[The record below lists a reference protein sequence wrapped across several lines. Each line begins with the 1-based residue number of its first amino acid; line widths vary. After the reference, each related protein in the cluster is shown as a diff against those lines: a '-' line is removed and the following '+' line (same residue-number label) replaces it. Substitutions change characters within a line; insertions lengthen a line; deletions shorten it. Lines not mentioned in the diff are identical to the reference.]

1 MSWRSGID
9 SATLQQRSKI
19 YRTIRRFF
27 DDRGVVEVTTPVLGA
42 SGVSDLH
49 IQSLSL
55 VDDGQSWFLQ
65 SSPEYSMK
73 RLLASGSGSIYQ
85 ICPAFRAG
93 ELGSKHNTEFS
104 MLEWYRVG
112 FSLEELVAEVAT
124 LLQQTLDVNQVQ
136 TSKFRFTTYRELF
149 TSRFDVNPHDA
160 GIETLRGLILAE
172 NLASDHIDNIDD
184 DATFNECLDLLF
196 TRCIEPGLDE
206 PTFVLE
212 FPAGQAALAKIV
224 TNDHC
229 DVVARRF
236 ELYWQGM
243 ELANGYDELTDPAEL
258 RQRFEKNN
266 TQRVARGLIEM
277 APDKKLLASMS
288 ELPDCAGVAIG
299 LDRLVM
305 LLSGKTSIDEVLT
318 FSRQRL

>member
-27 DDRGVVEVTTPVLGA
+27 DDRGVAEVTTPVLGA

-112 FSLEELVAEVAT
+112 YSLEELVAEVAT
-124 LLQQTLDVNQVQ
+124 LLQQALDVNQVQ
-136 TSKFRFTTYRELF
+136 TSEFRFTTYRELF

-160 GIETLRGLILAE
+160 GIETLRGLIFAE
-172 NLASDHIDNIDD
+172 NLTADHIDNIDD
-184 DATFNECLDLLF
+184 DATRNECLDLLF
-196 TRCIEPGLDE
+196 ASCIEPGLDE

-212 FPAGQAALAKIV
+212 FPAGQAALAKIAA
-224 TNDHC
+224 NDQY

-305 LLSGKTSIDEVLT
+305 LLCGKTSIDEVLT

>member
-27 DDRGVVEVTTPVLGA
+27 DDRGVAEVTTPVLGA

-73 RLLASGSGSIYQ
+73 RVLASGSGSIYQ

-112 FSLEELVAEVAT
+112 YSLEELVAEVAT
-124 LLQQTLDVNQVQ
+124 LLQQTLDVSQVQ
-136 TSKFRFTTYRELF
+136 TSEFRFTTYRELF

-160 GIETLRGLILAE
+160 GIETLRGLIFAE
-172 NLASDHIDNIDD
+172 NLTADHIDNIDD
-184 DATFNECLDLLF
+184 DATRNECLDLLF
-196 TRCIEPGLDE
+196 ASCIEPGLDE

-212 FPAGQAALAKIV
+212 FPAGQAALAKIAA
-224 TNDHC
+224 NDQY

-305 LLSGKTSIDEVLT
+305 LLCGKTSIDEVLT

>member
-27 DDRGVVEVTTPVLGA
+27 DDRGVAEVTTPVLGA

-112 FSLEELVAEVAT
+112 YSLEELVAEVAT
-124 LLQQTLDVNQVQ
+124 LLQQALDVIQVQ
-136 TSKFRFTTYRELF
+136 TSEFRFTTYRELF

-160 GIETLRGLILAE
+160 GIETLRGLIFAE
-172 NLASDHIDNIDD
+172 NLTADHIDNIDD
-184 DATFNECLDLLF
+184 DATRNECLDLLF
-196 TRCIEPGLDE
+196 ASCIEPGLEE

-212 FPAGQAALAKIV
+212 FPAGQAALAKIAA
-224 TNDHC
+224 NDQY

-258 RQRFEKNN
+258 QQRFEKNN

-305 LLSGKTSIDEVLT
+305 LLCGKTSIDEVLT

>member
-27 DDRGVVEVTTPVLGA
+27 DDRGVAEVTTPVLGA

-112 FSLEELVAEVAT
+112 YSLEELVAEVAT
-124 LLQQTLDVNQVQ
+124 LLQQALDVNQVQ
-136 TSKFRFTTYRELF
+136 TSEFRFTTYRELF

-160 GIETLRGLILAE
+160 GIETLRGLIFAE
-172 NLASDHIDNIDD
+172 NLTADHIDNIDD
-184 DATFNECLDLLF
+184 DATRNECLDLLF
-196 TRCIEPGLDE
+196 ASCIEPGLDE

-212 FPAGQAALAKIV
+212 FPAGQAALAKIAA
-224 TNDHC
+224 NNQS

-305 LLSGKTSIDEVLT
+305 LLCGKTSIDEVLT

>member
-27 DDRGVVEVTTPVLGA
+27 DDRGVAEVTTPVLGA

-112 FSLEELVAEVAT
+112 YSLEELVAEVAT
-124 LLQQTLDVNQVQ
+124 LLQQALDVNQVQ
-136 TSKFRFTTYRELF
+136 TSEFRFTTYRELF

-160 GIETLRGLILAE
+160 GIETLRGLIFAE
-172 NLASDHIDNIDD
+172 NLTADHIDNIDD
-184 DATFNECLDLLF
+184 DATRNECLDLLF
-196 TRCIEPGLDE
+196 ASCIEPGLDE

-212 FPAGQAALAKIV
+212 FPAGQAALAKIA
-224 TNDHC
+224 TNDQY

-305 LLSGKTSIDEVLT
+305 LLCGKTSIDEVLT

>member
-160 GIETLRGLILAE
+160 GIETLRGLIFAE

-184 DATFNECLDLLF
+184 DATLNECLDLLF

-305 LLSGKTSIDEVLT
+305 LLCGKTSIDEVLT

>member
-112 FSLEELVAEVAT
+112 YSLEELVAEVAT
-124 LLQQTLDVNQVQ
+124 LLQQALDVNQVQ
-136 TSKFRFTTYRELF
+136 TSEFRFTTYRELF

-160 GIETLRGLILAE
+160 GIEKLRGLIFAE
-172 NLASDHIDNIDD
+172 NLTADHIDNIDD
-184 DATFNECLDLLF
+184 DATRNECLDLLF
-196 TRCIEPGLDE
+196 ASCIEPGLDE

-212 FPAGQAALAKIV
+212 FPAGQAALAKIAA
-224 TNDHC
+224 NDQY

-305 LLSGKTSIDEVLT
+305 LLCGKTSIDEVLT

>member
-27 DDRGVVEVTTPVLGA
+27 DDRGVAEVTTPVLGA

-124 LLQQTLDVNQVQ
+124 LLQQALDVNQVQ
-136 TSKFRFTTYRELF
+136 TSEFRFTTYRELF

-160 GIETLRGLILAE
+160 GIETLRGLIFAE
-172 NLASDHIDNIDD
+172 NLTADHIDNIDD
-184 DATFNECLDLLF
+184 DATRNECLDLLF
-196 TRCIEPGLDE
+196 ASCIEPGLDE

-212 FPAGQAALAKIV
+212 FPAGQAALAKIAA
-224 TNDHC
+224 NDQY

-305 LLSGKTSIDEVLT
+305 LLCGKTSIDEVLT

>member
-27 DDRGVVEVTTPVLGA
+27 DDRGVAEVTTPVLGA

-112 FSLEELVAEVAT
+112 YSLEELVAEVAT
-124 LLQQTLDVNQVQ
+124 LLEQALVVNQVQ
-136 TSKFRFTTYRELF
+136 TSEFRFTTYRELF

-160 GIETLRGLILAE
+160 GIEKLRGLIFAE
-172 NLASDHIDNIDD
+172 NLTADHIDNIDD
-184 DATFNECLDLLF
+184 DATRNECLDLLF
-196 TRCIEPGLDE
+196 ASCIEPGLDE

-212 FPAGQAALAKIV
+212 FPAGQAALAKIAA
-224 TNDHC
+224 NDQY

-305 LLSGKTSIDEVLT
+305 LLCGKTSIDEVLT

>member
-1 MSWRSGID
+1 
-9 SATLQQRSKI
+9 
-19 YRTIRRFF
+19 
-27 DDRGVVEVTTPVLGA
+27 
-42 SGVSDLH
+42 
-49 IQSLSL
+49 
-55 VDDGQSWFLQ
+55 
-65 SSPEYSMK
+65 MK

-305 LLSGKTSIDEVLT
+305 LLCGKTSIDEVLT

>member
-27 DDRGVVEVTTPVLGA
+27 DDRGVAEVTTPVLGA

-112 FSLEELVAEVAT
+112 YSLEELVAEVAT
-124 LLQQTLDVNQVQ
+124 LLQQALDVNQVQ
-136 TSKFRFTTYRELF
+136 TSEFRFTTYRELF

-160 GIETLRGLILAE
+160 GIETLRGLIFAE
-172 NLASDHIDNIDD
+172 NLTADHIDNIDD
-184 DATFNECLDLLF
+184 DATRNECLDLLF
-196 TRCIEPGLDE
+196 ASCIEPGLDE

-212 FPAGQAALAKIV
+212 FPAGQAALAKIAA
-224 TNDHC
+224 NNQY

-305 LLSGKTSIDEVLT
+305 LLCGKTSIDEVLT

>member
-27 DDRGVVEVTTPVLGA
+27 DDRGVAEVTTPVLGA

-112 FSLEELVAEVAT
+112 YSLEELVAEVAT
-124 LLQQTLDVNQVQ
+124 LLQQTLDINQVQ
-136 TSKFRFTTYRELF
+136 TSEFRFTTYRELF

-160 GIETLRGLILAE
+160 GIETLRGLIFAE

-184 DATFNECLDLLF
+184 DATRNECLDLLF
-196 TRCIEPGLDE
+196 ASCIEPGLDE

-212 FPAGQAALAKIV
+212 FPAGQAALAKIA
-224 TNDHC
+224 TNDQY

-299 LDRLVM
+299 LERLVM
-305 LLSGKTSIDEVLT
+305 LLCGKTSIDEVLT

>member
-27 DDRGVVEVTTPVLGA
+27 DDRGVAEVTTPVLGA

-160 GIETLRGLILAE
+160 GIETLRGLIFAE

>member
-160 GIETLRGLILAE
+160 GIETLRGLIFAE

-305 LLSGKTSIDEVLT
+305 LLCGKTSIDEVLT

>member
-112 FSLEELVAEVAT
+112 YSLEELVAEVAT
-124 LLQQTLDVNQVQ
+124 LLQQALDVNQVQ
-136 TSKFRFTTYRELF
+136 TSEFRFTTYRELF

-160 GIETLRGLILAE
+160 GIETLRGLIFAE

-184 DATFNECLDLLF
+184 DATRNECLDLLF
-196 TRCIEPGLDE
+196 ASCIEPGLDE

-212 FPAGQAALAKIV
+212 FPAGQAALAKIAA
-224 TNDHC
+224 NDQY

-305 LLSGKTSIDEVLT
+305 LLCGKTSIDEVLT

>member
-1 MSWRSGID
+1 
-9 SATLQQRSKI
+9 
-19 YRTIRRFF
+19 
-27 DDRGVVEVTTPVLGA
+27 
-42 SGVSDLH
+42 
-49 IQSLSL
+49 
-55 VDDGQSWFLQ
+55 
-65 SSPEYSMK
+65 MK

-112 FSLEELVAEVAT
+112 YSLEELVAEVAT
-124 LLQQTLDVNQVQ
+124 LLQQALDVNQVQ
-136 TSKFRFTTYRELF
+136 TSEFRFTTYRELF

-160 GIETLRGLILAE
+160 GIETLRGLIFAE
-172 NLASDHIDNIDD
+172 NLTADHIDNIDD
-184 DATFNECLDLLF
+184 DATRNECLDLLF
-196 TRCIEPGLDE
+196 ASCIEPGLEE

-212 FPAGQAALAKIV
+212 FPAGQAALAKIAA
-224 TNDHC
+224 NDQY

-305 LLSGKTSIDEVLT
+305 LLCGKTSIDEVLT

>member
-112 FSLEELVAEVAT
+112 YSLEELVAEVAT

-149 TSRFDVNPHDA
+149 TSRFDVNPHGA
-160 GIETLRGLILAE
+160 GIETLRGLIFAE
-172 NLASDHIDNIDD
+172 NLTADHIDNIDD
-184 DATFNECLDLLF
+184 DATRNECLDLLF
-196 TRCIEPGLDE
+196 ASCIEPGLDE

-212 FPAGQAALAKIV
+212 FPAGQAALAKIAA
-224 TNDHC
+224 NDQY

-305 LLSGKTSIDEVLT
+305 LLCGKTSIDEVLT

>member
-27 DDRGVVEVTTPVLGA
+27 DDRGVAEVTTPVLGA

-112 FSLEELVAEVAT
+112 YSLEELVAEVAT

-160 GIETLRGLILAE
+160 GIETLRGLIFAE
-172 NLASDHIDNIDD
+172 NLTADHIDNIDD
-184 DATFNECLDLLF
+184 DATRNECLDLLF
-196 TRCIEPGLDE
+196 ASCIEPGLDE

-212 FPAGQAALAKIV
+212 FPAGQAALAKIAA
-224 TNDHC
+224 NDQY

-243 ELANGYDELTDPAEL
+243 ELANGYDELTDAAEL

-305 LLSGKTSIDEVLT
+305 LLCGKTSIDEVLT